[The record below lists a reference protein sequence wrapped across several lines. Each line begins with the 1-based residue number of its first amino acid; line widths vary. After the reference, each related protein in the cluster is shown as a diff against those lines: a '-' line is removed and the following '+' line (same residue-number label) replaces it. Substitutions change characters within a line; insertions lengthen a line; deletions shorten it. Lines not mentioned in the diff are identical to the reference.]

1 MLSLPTGKLAV
12 IIPLALS
19 RAWVS
24 CVTSAVVPEV
34 PDVGERDSEAH
45 GVGVKVRP
53 VSPPCPLRRIPGQSL
68 RCNDSAYR
76 NLTLIHSVNQ
86 DIWNTR

>member
-1 MLSLPTGKLAV
+1 VLGLPTSKLAV
-12 IIPLALS
+12 IVPLALS
-19 RAWVS
+19 ASWVF

-34 PDVGERDSEAH
+34 PDVGERDFEAP

-53 VSPPCPLRRIPGQSL
+53 VSPPCPLRRVRGQSL
-68 RCNDSAYR
+68 RCNESAYR
-76 NLTLIHSVNQ
+76 NLTLIHSVTQ